1 MLDGS
6 ENAVTGLLAHLFATE
21 GVEMPHPE
29 HEEPQRSPLMAPAV
43 QQKEEHGAEHNEQ
56 VLAALAAF
64 NAAASSKDKA
74 AMDKAFAELLSTAGE
89 GGETPKHALSKALG
103 KIVNDFKTSGGF
115 THQDSQD
122 VEQQTLLY
130 IFSSIARV
138 YDPAK
143 ARLNGWVT
151 NVAKTQ
157 ARMHL
162 RSKGRRR
169 ETGTGDDTALDI
181 EMGRHSTV
189 QHGHSWAFDADEAK
203 LCDALAAHLKKMLAG
218 QEPFPI
224 PVQVPGGDALP
235 KEEKKKKRLVIE
247 KAHLMAFMNHFGL
260 GAPKKPHTEI
270 SQDLVAVGLPPASKE
285 TQGQWHKTLWPKL
298 AVWAILNDAEI
309 GLKST
314 PDEPNKA
321 EHVFASFKNKL
332 SGTIRSSGT
341 HGSPTCAEDDDLSG
355 LLTALEGWH
364 EASNR

>member
-43 QQKEEHGAEHNEQ
+43 QQKEEHGAEHNAQ
-56 VLAALAAF
+56 ILAALAAF
-64 NAAASSKDKA
+64 NAAALSKDKV
-74 AMDKAFAELLSTAGE
+74 AMDKAFEELLSTAGE
-89 GGETPKHALSKALG
+89 GGETPKQALSKALG

-138 YDPAK
+138 YDPSK

-169 ETGTGDDTALDI
+169 ERSTGDDTALDI
-181 EMGRHSTV
+181 ELGRHSTV
-189 QHGHSWAFDADEAK
+189 QHGHSWAFDAEEAK
-203 LCDALAAHLKKMLAG
+203 LCDALANYLKQVKDG
-218 QEPFPI
+218 VKPFPYT
-224 PVQVPGGDALP
+224 VKVPGSVALP
-235 KEEKKKKRLVIE
+235 RAENEKQRRAIEQRRLLV
-247 KAHLMAFMNHFGL
+247 FMGHYGL
-260 GAPKKPHTEI
+260 GADKKSHV
-270 SQDLVAVGLPPASKE
+270 DLARELSATGSSTVSKNL
-285 TQGQWHKTLWPKL
+285 QNQW
-298 AVWAILNDAEI
+298 NDTMWRALEWWTAMNRGEI
-309 GLKST
+309 GYVGD
-314 PDEPNKA
+314 PYE
-321 EHVFASFKNKL
+321 VFANFKNKL
-332 SGTIRSSGT
+332 SNTIKSSDT
-341 HGSPTCAEDDDLSG
+341 HGRPTCAEDDDLSG